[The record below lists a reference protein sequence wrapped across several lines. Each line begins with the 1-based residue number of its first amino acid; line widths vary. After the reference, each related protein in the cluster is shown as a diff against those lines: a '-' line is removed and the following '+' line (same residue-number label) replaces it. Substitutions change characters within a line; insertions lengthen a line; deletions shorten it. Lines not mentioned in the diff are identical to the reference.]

1 MLVSVYIYHYSW
13 NERYISLFCH
23 QVLVMIPPHGEERME
38 VHAHWEEI
46 LLNKLKDIRFP
57 SIRILNMAQV
67 HSYFVIPI
75 DRLKTFFHCKIYTRI
90 LFVLIVASIFNCFCD
105 SD

>member
-1 MLVSVYIYHYSW
+1 
-13 NERYISLFCH
+13 
-23 QVLVMIPPHGEERME
+23 MIPPHGEERME

-67 HSYFVIPI
+67 PRTFYPI
-75 DRLKTFFHCKIYTRI
+75 F
-90 LFVLIVASIFNCFCD
+90 LIVFQFPFPVPGFFGGRIRTQLFILSRALIGPR
-105 SD
+105 